1 MGAAAAGGRP
11 SRRAVGGGLMLGR
24 RFWVPFLPL
33 HDKEECSR
41 QNGGAMRVRF
51 TDRATTLPPLV
62 PRLLSVRLPVF
73 YGWVVLGCLCCAGFA
88 RQGPAVASLSV
99 FFAPVARRGR
109 SAPAAVARARC
120 PCRVFAGG
128 AS

>member
-62 PRLLSVRLPVF
+62 PRLLAARLPVF
-73 YGWVVLGCLCCAGFA
+73 YGWVVLGCLCCAGLA
-88 RQGPAVASLSV
+88 RQGPAVRALPV
-99 FFAPVARRGR
+99 FFVPC
-109 SAPAAVARARC
+109 PAAVGWCPPALAAARADPRRC
-120 PCRVFAGG
+120 
-128 AS
+128 